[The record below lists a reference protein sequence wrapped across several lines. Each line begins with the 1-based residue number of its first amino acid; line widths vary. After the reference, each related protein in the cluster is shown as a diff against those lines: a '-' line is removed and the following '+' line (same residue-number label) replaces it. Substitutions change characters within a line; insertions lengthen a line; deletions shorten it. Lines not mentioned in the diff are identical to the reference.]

1 MEGIEQLMKS
11 NLMPMLIKILLNG
24 NNDPN
29 LFNSIMNSKNANRI
43 QVLSA
48 YNNYLTSIDP
58 NINPKHTRRLLN
70 LILSSSAFI
79 DSDFEAL

>member
-29 LFNSIMNSKNANRI
+29 LFNSIMNSKNANKI
-43 QVLSA
+43 KYLSTFD
-48 YNNYLTSIDP
+48 NYLTSIDP
-58 NINPKHTRRLLN
+58 NINPKHTRRMINLL
-70 LILSSSAFI
+70 LTSRAFI
-79 DSDFEAL
+79 DSDF